1 MESSSLAV
9 ALAPARSSQLATS
22 PAPANTGS
30 EVLVDVAFVMAG
42 VATGA
47 ANMLA
52 SGLRSVDFWQ
62 PVAMTIR
69 QQAQMTILIF
79 VRLSIRYSAPFVG
92 QVLEILPC
100 SVIAEH
106 RYDEVNHRLSSA

>member
-1 MESSSLAV
+1 
-9 ALAPARSSQLATS
+9 
-22 PAPANTGS
+22 
-30 EVLVDVAFVMAG
+30 
-42 VATGA
+42 
-47 ANMLA
+47 MLA

-62 PVAMTIR
+62 PVAITR

-79 VRLSIRYSAPFVG
+79 VQLSIRYSAPFVG

-106 RYDEVNHRLSSA
+106 CYDEVNHRLSSGKRSYHFPSAVYSIKIVVLSWIFGRLISIV